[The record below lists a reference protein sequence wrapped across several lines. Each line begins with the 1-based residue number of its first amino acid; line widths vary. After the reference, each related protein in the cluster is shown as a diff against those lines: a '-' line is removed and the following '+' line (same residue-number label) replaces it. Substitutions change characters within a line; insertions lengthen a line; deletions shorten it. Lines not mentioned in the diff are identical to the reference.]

1 MAYNYIT
8 KTEYTGKNAAIL
20 EMIGVR
26 KVVTFK
32 QALSL
37 PGVSGKTMKGLKACA
52 KLVRFSKRLDADGE
66 VTKKPIFF
74 SVFDADAILARIA

>member
-37 PGVSGKTMKGLKACA
+37 PGVSGSTMKGLKACA
-52 KLVRFSKRLDADGE
+52 KLVRFSKRLDENGE
-66 VTKKPIFF
+66 VAKRPIFF
-74 SVFDADAILARIA
+74 SVFDADAILARVA

>member
-52 KLVRFSKRLDADGE
+52 KLVRFSKRLDENGE
-66 VTKKPIFF
+66 VAKRPIFF
-74 SVFDADAILARIA
+74 SVFDADAILARVA